1 MERTRPSGQSRLISE
16 PGKGKRMNLFDRAIA
31 AVNPEKALRREQA
44 RCRLQIL
51 RKFQDSGYD
60 ESGASHSRN
69 AMRGW
74 NASSKSPQ
82 EDIDRNLHTLRQRSR
97 SLMMSAPIGV
107 SALKTNRT
115 NIVGTGLR
123 ARPTIDRKVLGLSED
138 EAKNWNRRTQR
149 EFELW
154 AKSKHCDTTKVN
166 NFYEMQQIVC
176 LSWLMNGDAVA
187 LVRYSDRETA
197 YMPYGL
203 RIHMIESDKVC
214 NPQSYGSYVNLQ
226 QVNPDNGNRIY
237 NGVEID
243 SQGAVVAYHICSTYP
258 NSSMQ
263 VEKKWERVE
272 AFGKRTGFQNV
283 LMVYESE
290 RAEQYRGVPYLAP
303 VIESIKQLTRYSEAE
318 IMAAVINGFFT
329 IFITTEKNTSE
340 MPFTGFA
347 EDGEGEVS
355 DGSNY
360 GIGPGM
366 INILAPGEDIKAA
379 DPARPNV
386 NFDAFTTAYAKY
398 IGAALEIPSELL
410 LKQFGASY
418 SASKAALEEAW
429 KAFRMKR
436 TWLVNDFCQPV
447 YEMWLVEAIAL
458 GRISAPG
465 FYLDPSIREAWCKCS
480 WNGPSQGML
489 DPLKEINA
497 ATKRVAL
504 GVSTREIETMEMN
517 GGNFDDNAAQLKHEA
532 GLMGKIG
539 KLMSE
544 ESEGRDGESRH

>member
-1 MERTRPSGQSRLISE
+1 MT
-16 PGKGKRMNLFDRAIA
+16 KREGNAREKREEGIHMNLFDWVVE

-44 RCRLQIL
+44 RCRLQVL

-60 ESGASHSRN
+60 EGGASRSKN
-69 AMRGW
+69 AVKGW
-74 NASSKSPQ
+74 NASSRSPQ
-82 EDIDRNLHTLRQRSR
+82 EDIDQNLHTLRQRSR

-107 SALKTNRT
+107 SAIKTNLT
-115 NIVGTGLR
+115 NIVGVGLR
-123 ARPTIDRKVLGLSED
+123 AKPAIDRELLGLSDE
-138 EAKNWNRRTQR
+138 EAKR
-149 EFELW
+149 
-154 AKSKHCDTTKVN
+154 
-166 NFYEMQQIVC
+166 
-176 LSWLMNGDAVA
+176 DAVA
-187 LVRYSDRETA
+187 LIRYSDKESA
-197 YMPYGL
+197 FMPYGL

-214 NPQSYGSYVNLQ
+214 SPQSSGGYVNLQ
-226 QVNPDNGNRIY
+226 QRNPDNGNRIF

-243 SQGAVVAYHICSTYP
+243 EDGAVVAYYICNTYP
-258 NSSMQ
+258 HSSLHA
-263 VEKKWERVE
+263 EKKWQRVE
-272 AFGKRTGFQNV
+272 AFGRRTGFQNV

-303 VIESIKQLTRYSEAE
+303 VIEALKQLTRYSEAE

-329 IFITTEKNTSE
+329 IFVTTEKNTSE
-340 MPFTGFA
+340 VPFAGVSDEA
-347 EDGEGEVS
+347 EQFS

-366 INILAPGEDIKAA
+366 INILAPGENIKAA

-436 TWLVNDFCQPV
+436 TWLANDFCQPV
-447 YEMWLVEAIAL
+447 YEMWLVEAIAI
-458 GRISAPG
+458 GRINAPG
-465 FYLDPSIREAWCKCS
+465 FYLDASIREAWCRCT

-504 GVSTREIETMEMN
+504 GVSTRETETMEMN
-517 GGNFDDNAAQLKHEA
+517 SGSFDDNAVQLKHEA
-532 GLMGKIG
+532 GLMGEINK
-539 KLMSE
+539 KLKADAE
-544 ESEGRDGESRH
+544 AENGRKERQQW